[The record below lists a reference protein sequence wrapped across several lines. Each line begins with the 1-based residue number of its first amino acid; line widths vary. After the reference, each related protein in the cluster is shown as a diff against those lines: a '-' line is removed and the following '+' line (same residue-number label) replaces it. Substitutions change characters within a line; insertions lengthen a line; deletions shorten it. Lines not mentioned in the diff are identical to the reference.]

1 MPPRPVLL
9 IVEDDSTLRELYRL
23 ALSLADYT
31 VHACNDGLQALHYL
45 DQEQP
50 DLVVLDLDLP
60 RVPGTM
66 VYEELRA
73 RGQTG
78 SVPPVIVVTGLFNAP
93 YLPGATVL
101 RKPVSAESLH
111 RTIVRVLE
119 RRRREW
125 LFVSGPSSI
134 RLVRIEEGGGDHVR
148 LVLNGPGNATAIHR
162 DGDTQS
168 GLRRQLSI
176 EQDLIAQGYRLLPF
190 DRRSGHDRRTTLR
203 ATTERRRPVEAAPP
217 YDDV

>member
-1 MPPRPVLL
+1 MPPLPVLL

-23 ALSLADYT
+23 ALSLSDFT
-31 VHACNDGLQALHYL
+31 VHACDDGLQALHCL
-45 DQEQP
+45 DHEQP

-60 RVPGTM
+60 RVAGTM

-73 RGQTG
+73 RRQTG
-78 SVPPVIVVTGLFNAP
+78 SVPPVVVVTGLYNVP

-111 RTIVRVLE
+111 RTIVAVLD
-119 RRRREW
+119 RRSREW
-125 LFVSGPSSI
+125 LFVSGPASI
-134 RLVRIEEGGGDHVR
+134 RLIRTEEGGESVR
-148 LVLNGPGNATAIHR
+148 LVLNGPGRATAIHR
-162 DGDTQS
+162 EPDTQS
-168 GLRRQLSI
+168 GLRRQLAI

-203 ATTERRRPVEAAPP
+203 GTSDRRRPAEAAPP
-217 YDDV
+217 HASV

>member
-23 ALSLADYT
+23 ELSLSDFT
-31 VHACNDGLQALHYL
+31 VHACDDGMQALHYL
-45 DQEQP
+45 DQEKP
-50 DLVVLDLDLP
+50 DLVVLDLNVP

-73 RGQTG
+73 RSQTG
-78 SVPPVIVVTGLFNAP
+78 SVPPVIVISGVYSLP

-101 RKPVSAESLH
+101 RTPVSPELLH

-125 LFVSGPSSI
+125 LFVSGPASI
-134 RLVRIEEGGGDHVR
+134 RLVRIEAGDDVR
-148 LVLNGPGNATAIHR
+148 LILNGPGSATVVHR
-162 DGDTQS
+162 EDGAQS
-168 GLRRQLSI
+168 GLRRQLAI
-176 EQDLIAQGYRLLPF
+176 EQGLIAQGYRLLPF
-190 DRRSGHDRRTTLR
+190 DRRSGRDRRVTLR
-203 ATTERRRPVEAAPP
+203 STAERRRPPEPP
-217 YDDV
+217 RPHASV